1 MRDELVEAFYA
12 GDAGR
17 VEELGQL
24 VIDTG
29 MKQSSE
35 LVFGA
40 ERASGTLLEPGQIPV
55 AFEDLYLLDDRLPPT
70 RLRALERGADLTPDE
85 LALGRDLWV
94 RNLYGEDPDCDVFA
108 VWAVCEPEHS
118 RDGRKVYTAELRTGY
133 SFTEVTVRFAGAFA
147 TFGDALDA
155 LRQRGYIDLDD
166 YEARHPRAPRASD
179 QEH

>member
-1 MRDELVEAFYA
+1 MRDELIEAFYA

-55 AFEDLYLLDDRLPPT
+55 AFEDLSLLDDRLPPA
-70 RLRALERGADLTPDE
+70 RLRTLERGANLTPDE
-85 LALGRDLWV
+85 LARGQHLWV
-94 RNLYGEDPDCDVFA
+94 RNSYGEDPDCDVYA
-108 VWAVCEPEHS
+108 VWAVCEPKHS
-118 RDGRKVYTAELRTGY
+118 RDGRKVYTAELAMGY
-133 SFTEVTVRFAGAFA
+133 SFTEVKVSFVGAFV
-147 TFGDALDA
+147 TFGGALDA
-155 LRQRGYIDLDD
+155 LRKPGHIDLDD

-179 QEH
+179 PG